1 MTKNFLN
8 LIFLFLVGIF
18 GGILGSQILW
28 PYFVEKP
35 LFSQYRLERNPVF
48 IVEKKEIKTG
58 EKDILPESVAKVEK
72 SVLAIETGKGKK
84 GSALILTSDGLVL
97 TLADLAD
104 PKAKIFFEKEILPFQ
119 IIKKD
124 LKENLALL
132 KIEKKDLPSC
142 GFADLTKKRLGERV
156 FLVSGLFQEGTVK
169 KMVDEGIIRSLDSES
184 FETNIVKR
192 PEISG
197 SPLFDLEGNLLGIAV
212 LKEEKVSFIPVPKIK
227 SFSGF

>member
-1 MTKNFLN
+1 MAKNFLN

-18 GGILGSQILW
+18 GGILGSQVLW

-58 EKDILPESVAKVEK
+58 EKDVLPESVAKVEK

-97 TLADLAD
+97 TLADLVD
-104 PKAKIFFEKEILPFQ
+104 PKTKIFFEKEILPFQ

-192 PEISG
+192 PEIFG

-212 LKEEKVSFIPVPKIK
+212 LKEEKVSFIPVQKIK